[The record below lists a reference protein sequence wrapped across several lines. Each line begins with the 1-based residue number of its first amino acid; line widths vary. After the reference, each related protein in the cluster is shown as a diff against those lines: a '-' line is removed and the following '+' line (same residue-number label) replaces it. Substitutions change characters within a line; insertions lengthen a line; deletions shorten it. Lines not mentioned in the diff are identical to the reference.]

1 MPVPTELLYTHRR
14 GKHHMHDVIVVGL
27 PLLAILAGIF
37 FNNSRFDRL
46 DARIDKVQSE
56 LNLKIER
63 VQSDLTARIE
73 RVQFDLTARMDRM
86 QADLGNFYGIL
97 GEHKAKIENL
107 EKPH

>member
-1 MPVPTELLYTHRR
+1 
-14 GKHHMHDVIVVGL
+14 MHDVIVVGL

-46 DARIDKVQSE
+46 ETRVDKFQFD
-56 LNLKIER
+56 LTAKIER
-63 VQSDLTARIE
+63 VQSDLTVRI
-73 RVQFDLTARMDRM
+73 DRM

-107 EKPH
+107 EKQQ

>member
-1 MPVPTELLYTHRR
+1 
-14 GKHHMHDVIVVGL
+14 MHDVIVVGL

-46 DARIDKVQSE
+46 DTRIDKVQSDLTVRIETVQTE
-56 LNLKIER
+56 LNGKIENVQSGLSAKIER
-63 VQSDLTARIE
+63 VQSDLTARI
-73 RVQFDLTARMDRM
+73 DRM

-107 EKPH
+107 EKQQ

>member
-1 MPVPTELLYTHRR
+1 
-14 GKHHMHDVIVVGL
+14 MHDVIVVGL

-73 RVQFDLTARMDRM
+73 KVQSDLTARIEKVQSDLTARMDRM

>member
-1 MPVPTELLYTHRR
+1 
-14 GKHHMHDVIVVGL
+14 MHDVIVVGL

-46 DARIDKVQSE
+46 ETRVD
-56 LNLKIER
+56 R

-73 RVQFDLTARMDRM
+73 IVQSGLTVRIERVQSDLTARMDRM

-107 EKPH
+107 EKPQ